1 MFCNIFDLRVR
12 EIWSAI
18 RKASER
24 AIVVI
29 HTALGAAWNHEI
41 SAETRLILCKVSICF
56 LVTVRQEIRLAL
68 SCTLATVYVKM
79 LTIFKRILIVIYPEQ
94 SITEDLI

>member
-1 MFCNIFDLRVR
+1 M
-12 EIWSAI
+12 
-18 RKASER
+18 
-24 AIVVI
+24 VI

-41 SAETRLILCKVSICF
+41 SAETRLTLCKVSICF